1 MSSLV
6 FAKRFSHFLLQSE
19 TVRWIC
25 GKVVLI
31 VRVMSS
37 QALFLS
43 WVETPVLDFPLI
55 IFFFSCT
62 NWARRRH
69 SWSVQ
74 LGLLFLL
81 DVLSVSSR
89 DICLQEKHI
98 WSESFVYTFVFGHK
112 YVIKIHT
119 ITAIKFSRNKWHAQ
133 EEKTFHF
140 PLKPKL
146 LWLRGFQN

>member
-1 MSSLV
+1 MHYNKNITFVLLRKSRLFSPAPTSVFCRLISSLV

-19 TVRWIC
+19 TVRRIC
-25 GKVVLI
+25 GKVVLM

-43 WVETPVLDFPLI
+43 WVETPLLDFPLI

-74 LGLLFLL
+74 FGLLFLL
-81 DVLSVSSR
+81 DVLLVSSR
-89 DICLQEKHI
+89 DICLQEKHT
-98 WSESFVYTFVFGHK
+98 WSESFVYTCVFGHK
-112 YVIKIHT
+112 YIKY
-119 ITAIKFSRNKWHAQ
+119 IKYTQ
-133 EEKTFHF
+133 
-140 PLKPKL
+140 
-146 LWLRGFQN
+146 